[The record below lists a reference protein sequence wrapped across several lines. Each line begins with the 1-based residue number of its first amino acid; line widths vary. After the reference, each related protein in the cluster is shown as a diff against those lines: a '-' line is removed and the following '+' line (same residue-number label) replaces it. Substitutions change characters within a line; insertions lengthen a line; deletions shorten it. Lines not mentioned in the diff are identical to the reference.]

1 MVPINISEDRL
12 DHLARTFNWQKGGL
26 PFTYLGLPLGWQK
39 LKIIDFSPLVT
50 KYERR
55 LIAASSFLNQA
66 GRLQLTNSVIT
77 AMPTFAMCTFKLQDT
92 VLEQIDKYRRH
103 CLWRGSDI
111 CSKKPS
117 STAWPMVCRSK
128 SEGDLGALNLRTQN
142 EALLMKFLHK
152 FFNRDDLLKGP
163 CLVFVIEWQP

>member
-1 MVPINISEDRL
+1 M
-12 DHLARTFNWQKGGL
+12 
-26 PFTYLGLPLGWQK
+26 
-39 LKIIDFSPLVT
+39 
-50 KYERR
+50 
-55 LIAASSFLNQA
+55 
-66 GRLQLTNSVIT
+66 IT
-77 AMPTFAMCTFKLQDT
+77 GMPTFAMCTFKLQDT

-103 CLWRGSDI
+103 YVWRGLDI
-111 CSKKPS
+111 CSKNPS

-163 CLVFVIEWQP
+163 CLVLVIELCLYEIHK